1 MERKLVV
8 TGTSTGI
15 GHAIALRAARAGWS
29 VLATARDPAAAHTQ
43 RAAAALA
50 EAGCAVAKLDLR
62 DEGTI
67 AGFAA
72 QADAWCEGRLDALVN
87 NAGTALPGAVEELS
101 IAEVRDQFEVN
112 VFGHVVVTQRLLPAL
127 RRAAGRVVFVS
138 SDRAREPVPL
148 YGAYSASKAALEG
161 FAGALAAEV
170 EGFGVMVSVLEL
182 GSYRSAIREPIRERL
197 ERVPPGSPYATA
209 TRASLDR
216 LGSPPLGDPAEVAA
230 ATLQLLDASEP
241 PARAEV
247 GPQR

>member
-15 GHAIALRAARAGWS
+15 GHAIALRAARDGWS
-29 VLATARDPAAAHTQ
+29 VLATARDPAAGHTGP
-43 RAAAALA
+43 AAAELA
-50 EAGCAVAKLDLR
+50 AAGCTVTRLDLR
-62 DEGTI
+62 DEDTI
-67 AGFAA
+67 AEFAA
-72 QADAWCEGRLDALVN
+72 TAEAWCEGRLDALVN

-101 IAEVRDQFEVN
+101 IAEIREQFEVN
-112 VFGHVVVTQRLLPAL
+112 VFGHVAVTQRLLPAL

-138 SDRAREPVPL
+138 SDRARVPIPL
-148 YGAYSASKAALEG
+148 YGAYCGSKAALEG

-182 GSYRSAIREPIRERL
+182 GSYRSAIRGPIRERL
-197 ERVPPGSPYATA
+197 EQVAPDSPYANA
-209 TRASLDR
+209 TRGSLGR

-230 ATLQLLDASEP
+230 ATLDLLEASKP

-247 GPQR
+247 GPKP